1 MNREDDTQENMPS
14 TLAEEPIRLL
24 SIREAAQRL
33 GVSERSVYGYLE
45 QGKLTRRYVEGI
57 SMLRADEVAAFRR
70 RAPGRV
76 RTVAPRW
83 RKPPENNPM
92 YLTTIHARLLPGQE
106 ALLEEIIEA
115 FRLAGKHHLEGTS
128 ARYIGRL
135 EHDPALVV
143 MLLCW
148 REAGLPP
155 EQVRQQ
161 ALEAFSADLSQA
173 LDWSTAEIVERRVLL
188 HAG

>member
-1 MNREDDTQENMPS
+1 MADESMMDELSLGEQEPVH
-14 TLAEEPIRLL
+14 LL
-24 SIREAAQRL
+24 SICEAAQQL
-33 GVSERSVYGYLE
+33 GVSARSVYGYLE
-45 QGKLTRRYVEGI
+45 QGKLQRVYVEGI
-57 SMLRADEVAAFRR
+57 SMLRADEVASFRR

-92 YLTTIHARLLPGQE
+92 YLTTIHARVLPGQE

-115 FRLAGKHHLEGTS
+115 FRVAGRHHLAGTS

-135 EHDPALVV
+135 EHDPATVI
-143 MLLCW
+143 LLLLW
-148 REAGLPP
+148 RGASLPP
-155 EQVRQQ
+155 AEVRQQ
-161 ALEAFSADLSQA
+161 AIEAFSADLSQA
-173 LDWSTAEIVERRVLL
+173 LDWSTAEVVERNVLL